1 MLRDPALLE
10 TSLHEIEAKQID
22 AAGALAESGERYA
35 STLETIDDPLIAG
48 RAVDMRDAI
57 GRAVEKLVD
66 RLASKQDLSSLNQPV
81 ILIARDLTPSDT
93 AQLRPEFVLGICTV
107 QGGPTAH
114 AAILAR
120 ALGIPAIAGLNET
133 ALQIIHSGDALG
145 LDADK
150 GLLYHQPAPEIHAQ
164 LAERLAALQQQ
175 RAILKAAAQQ
185 EQAPIIFNSRHIQLL
200 ANVGSEAEA
209 EAARQ
214 WNAQGIGLLRTEFLF
229 AKATTL
235 PDENEQRQLY
245 TKVFRAFN
253 GDTSSQPKPV
263 VVRTLDAGA
272 DKPMAAL
279 DSVLGQMVE
288 ENPALGLRGIRI
300 HLAHQA
306 LLEQQLAAVLL
317 AAGETGTQLHIMF
330 PMITTVD
337 ELQAARSI
345 FDRVYNRLKSQ
356 QVSIPSHVLIGIM
369 VEVPA
374 AVIMAPELA
383 EYADFFSIGSNDLTQ
398 YTLACDRTNAS
409 VSDLYNPMQPAVLR
423 LIHQVAQAGNR
434 AGKPVAVCGE
444 MAGNVRLAPLL
455 VGLGVDELSMTPTVL
470 PQVRTELAQ
479 WSSQEL
485 AEMAGK
491 VLHLKTIAQVE
502 KILTE
507 FQSIH
512 KKG

>member
-1 MLRDPALLE
+1 M
-10 TSLHEIEAKQID
+10 
-22 AAGALAESGERYA
+22 
-35 STLETIDDPLIAG
+35 
-48 RAVDMRDAI
+48 
-57 GRAVEKLVD
+57 
-66 RLASKQDLSSLNQPV
+66 
-81 ILIARDLTPSDT
+81 
-93 AQLRPEFVLGICTV
+93 
-107 QGGPTAH
+107 
-114 AAILAR
+114 AR
-120 ALGIPAIAGLNET
+120 ALGIPAIAGLNEA
-133 ALQIIHSGDALG
+133 ALQIIHSGDTLG
-145 LDADK
+145 LDADH
-150 GLLYHQPAPEIHAQ
+150 GLLYHHPTSEMHAQ
-164 LAERLAALQQQ
+164 LVKRLTELQQQ
-175 RAILKAAAQQ
+175 RATLKAAAQQ
-185 EQAPIIFNSRHIQLL
+185 EQAPIIFQGRHIQLL

-253 GDTSSQPKPV
+253 GDTTSQPKPI

-306 LLEQQLAAVLL
+306 LLEQQLAAFLL
-317 AAGETGTQLHIMF
+317 AAAETGTQLHIMF
-330 PMITTVD
+330 PMITTVE
-337 ELQAARSI
+337 ELQVARSI

-356 QVSIPSHVLIGIM
+356 QVALPLHVLMGIM

-374 AVIMAPELA
+374 AVVMASELA

-409 VSDLYNPMQPAVLR
+409 VSDLYNSMQPAMLR
-423 LIHQVAQAGNR
+423 LIHQVAVAGNR

-444 MAGNVRLAPLL
+444 AAGDVRLAPIL
-455 VGLGVDELSMTPTVL
+455 VALGVDELSMTPTAL
-470 PQVRTELAQ
+470 PQVRNVLAR

-485 AEMAGK
+485 SELAER
-491 VLHLKTIAQVE
+491 VLRLKTVSEVE
-502 KILTE
+502 QLISEL
-507 FQSIH
+507 QSSNE
-512 KKG
+512 KG